1 MRIRSIAASVLVAL
15 AITACGDNA
24 TTAPRSV
31 APAAPHFDL
40 AATNT
45 DVNSTIDQLF
55 TSPFVRLV
63 AHADWNW
70 IVAQVAKCPPKTD
83 VIRLQSFLNQ
93 LETYLQSNAP
103 KHDTAKAALFT
114 HLITEMSAY
123 VNEAVG
129 ACSQSSAS

>member
-31 APAAPHFDL
+31 APAAPHFNL
-40 AATNT
+40 VATNT
-45 DVNSTIDQLF
+45 DINSTIDQLF
-55 TSPFVRLV
+55 NSPFVRLV

-83 VIRLQSFLNQ
+83 VIKLQSFLND
-93 LETYLQSNAP
+93 LTGYLQANAP
-103 KHDTAKAALFT
+103 KGNSAKAALFA
-114 HLITEMSAY
+114 HLISEMSSY

-129 ACSQSSAS
+129 ACSQAS

>member
-15 AITACGDNA
+15 ALTACGDNA

-40 AATNT
+40 VATNN
-45 DVNSTIDQLF
+45 DINSTIDQLF
-55 TSPFVRLV
+55 TSPIVRLY

-70 IVAQVAKCPPKTD
+70 IAAQVAKCPPQTD
-83 VIRLQSFLNQ
+83 VVKLQSFLNQ
-93 LETYLQSNAP
+93 LVTYLQSNVP
-103 KHDTAKAALFT
+103 KNNTARAALFT
-114 HLITEMSAY
+114 RLITDMSSY

-129 ACSQSSAS
+129 ACVQS